1 MGKWKSVKIAWLGVN
16 VLFTNLTDGLSFIS
30 FPLNKHTTQSTKLR
44 EEYEFET
51 GIKCYDWDYIEE
63 KSSPSLLI
71 GLAENSCAPS
81 SFPSSPGISRLRTM
95 VRLAIPSVKES
106 FERKRIDIRYVI
118 AHGVFRR
125 DRSAHYLPE
134 IPAAPAPSDP
144 LFVRKN
150 GTSVLAIE
158 YPCAKCESN
167 ENMKQ
172 RIM

>member
-1 MGKWKSVKIAWLGVN
+1 MGS
-16 VLFTNLTDGLSFIS
+16 LFS

-63 KSSPSLLI
+63 KSSPSLLT

-95 VRLAIPSVKES
+95 VRLAIPSFKES
-106 FERKRIDIRYVI
+106 FERKCIHIWYVI
-118 AHGVFRR
+118 THGVFRR

-134 IPAAPAPSDP
+134 IPAAPAPFDP

-158 YPCAKCESN
+158 YASQMRIWNN
-167 ENMKQ
+167 ELCDW
-172 RIM
+172 